1 MRRCFVNRPFLN
13 QYGVVCDMIEDVL
26 IWEDK
31 DKVDYFMNKRLEN
44 ICGNEYSLVSR
55 QKLLQKSQ
63 RINKT
68 P

>member
-1 MRRCFVNRPFLN
+1 
-13 QYGVVCDMIEDVL
+13 MIEDVL